1 MIDAHTDPLL
11 TVAEISIWTLQPSS
25 NKSLPVSDRGDPAV
39 SKAEAL
45 AALDYLERHATGCSS
60 AIHALRGYLALPHD

>member
-39 SKAEAL
+39 SKA
-45 AALDYLERHATGCSS
+45 
-60 AIHALRGYLALPHD
+60 